1 MEFFPHFFE
10 IYLQAW
16 HFPFLVYKDIA
27 TMYPLQQCIHCN
39 NVPTVAMQSLLQCT
53 HHSNVFIATMYPP
66 QQRIHCGNVS
76 ATAIYLSQK
85 WIHGRI
91 HGRNVPTAAM
101 GPLQQQHIPWSHRMV
116 KDCTPHSEA
125 PQTER
130 TPQHRGT
137 CQVTVG
143 CSETQLRHVFL
154 THCQSQA
161 REQRHGYFLY
171 IHYKAIFV

>member
-1 MEFFPHFFE
+1 
-10 IYLQAW
+10 
-16 HFPFLVYKDIA
+16 
-27 TMYPLQQCIHCN
+27 MYPLQQCIHCN
-39 NVPTVAMQSLLQCT
+39 NVPTVAMQSLLQCI

-85 WIHGRI
+85 WIQGRI

-161 REQRHGYFLY
+161 REQRLVGMGIFYIFIAKLYLCDAVCVCVVVHGVVCVQWCLVLY
-171 IHYKAIFV
+171 V